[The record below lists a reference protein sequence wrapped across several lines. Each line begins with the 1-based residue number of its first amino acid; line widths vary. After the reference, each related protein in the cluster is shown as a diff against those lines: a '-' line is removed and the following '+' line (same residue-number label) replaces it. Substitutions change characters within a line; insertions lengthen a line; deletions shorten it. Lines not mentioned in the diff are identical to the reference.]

1 MTCSS
6 CGAELPAGSRFCP
19 SCGQPQSAHTE
30 ERRVVTVL
38 FADLVGFT
46 AIAESMD
53 PEAAKLLVDRGF
65 ERLVRDVVGFGGRVD
80 KILGDAIV
88 ALFGAP
94 IAHEDDAERAVRTAL
109 QMQKTMRAYAAE
121 VGADVRLRIGVNTGE
136 VLTGAMRSGGEY
148 TAMGDVVNT
157 ASRLQST
164 AAPGEVFVGGPT
176 YEATRDVIVYEAVGP
191 VQVRNREELVD
202 AHRAVDVL
210 VLPGRRPRR
219 RQTPLVGRDAEV
231 ALLRSAVSLAFRQE
245 RTQLVL
251 LLGDSG
257 VGKTRLADEVVA
269 WSVREHQARVLE
281 SRCVPYG
288 EANVWYPIGSAVRSL
303 CGLEEDAPADRTR
316 AACEDLVADALGEP
330 RDAAAVRR
338 TVASFLGLMGAESA
352 GRDQEPGRV
361 RTEASAAL
369 IRVLESLSERSPI
382 FLRIADLHW
391 ADDVVLELVDDLVD
405 GLGRSPVVLMASAR
419 HLIDER
425 WAPRTGRH
433 NHLILNLDPLDAA
446 ATELL
451 LDTLLGTSL
460 DEATRS
466 VLLARSGGNPLFLEE
481 LVALVDRQGL
491 ADARPVEIVGEGA
504 ETDLPETLRGLIA
517 ARLDGLPPE
526 LRTVL
531 DQASVIGSSGL
542 LAELEVLCSVAGAEG
557 WAAALD
563 DLVDRELMEQSG
575 PRWSFRSDVIR
586 EVAYGTL
593 TKADRSSRH
602 AALARWMA
610 DRASGPVAD
619 DEAVDRTAF
628 QFAQAAVLASDVA
641 LGGTDARELRDRALS
656 WLFEA
661 ARRARRTESYVL
673 AARLCT
679 QALDLIGD
687 DPSDRRLDFLLG
699 RAEARVGL
707 FELAGARAD
716 VEEARRVAAALG
728 DERGHSRVLLVEGDL
743 QQRAGDVDAAAA
755 ALDDA
760 LARFRATEDRRGEAE
775 ALRRL
780 GTVRMFERDYVGAE
794 ERTREALAIFEELE
808 DRRGEAWALQSLAWV
823 AYLADRVT
831 EVEERI
837 AAASSSFEW
846 LGDVAGIGWSNAL
859 LAFTR
864 FQQGRFEEAEQL
876 AETTLVDATGRGDRF
891 GESMMA
897 LVTALV
903 RLWTGRTVQSI
914 ERAEEAAELFARIGD
929 AVGQARA
936 EATIGRARLMS
947 GDVVGGFETIDAA
960 IAAHRRTGRPDAVA
974 ILATVG
980 LAASNATGDPDRAAA
995 YGTALQGAGIPEE
1008 IIGST
1013 DRTIAQA
1020 VALLQRGEAPAAA
1033 ELLEVRAS
1041 ADGAGQLAS
1050 LAVATAFARLAEG
1063 RASEAL
1069 ALTDRVHEA
1078 ARSTYVDLAT
1088 SYVVAGLAHAVRG
1101 DASEMIAAFSA
1112 ARQELDATADVLGQA
1127 VVRLAEAEAAAAMGA
1142 MSARGLRREA
1152 DTRLAELGITADGW
1166 RTLYR
1171 SVLAS
1176 VEPVRG

>member
-1 MTCSS
+1 M
-6 CGAELPAGSRFCP
+6 
-19 SCGQPQSAHTE
+19 
-30 ERRVVTVL
+30 L

-46 AIAESMD
+46 AIAETMD

-94 IAHEDDAERAVRTAL
+94 IAHEDDAERAVRAAL
-109 QMQKTMRAYAAE
+109 QMQKTIRAYATE

-136 VLTGAMRSGGEY
+136 VLTGAMRSGGDY

-176 YEATRDVIVYEAVGP
+176 FEATRDVIVYEPVGAV
-191 VQVRNREELVD
+191 QLRNREESVD

-219 RQTPLVGRDAEV
+219 RQAPLVGRDAEV

-257 VGKTRLADEVVA
+257 VGKTRLADEIVA

-303 CGLEEDAPADRTR
+303 CGLAEDESADRTR
-316 AACEDLVADALGEP
+316 AACEDLVADALGAS
-330 RDAAAVRR
+330 RDAATVRR
-338 TVASFLGLMGAESA
+338 TVTAFLGLMGVDVP

-361 RTEASAAL
+361 RAEASAAL
-369 IRVLESLSERSPI
+369 IRVLDALSERAPI
-382 FLRIADLHW
+382 FVRIADLHW

-446 ATELL
+446 ATEQL
-451 LDTLLGTSL
+451 LDRLLGTSL
-460 DEATRS
+460 DEATRA

-481 LVALVDRQGL
+481 LVALVDRQGIPE
-491 ADARPVEIVGEGA
+491 ARTVETTGDGGDA
-504 ETDLPETLRGLIA
+504 DLPETLRGLIA

-542 LAELEVLCSVAGAEG
+542 VAELEVLCVAADAVD
-557 WAAALD
+557 WAASLD
-563 DLVDRELMEQSG
+563 DLVDRELMEQTG

-593 TKADRSSRH
+593 TKADRSARH
-602 AALARWMA
+602 AVLARWMA

-628 QFAQAAVLASDVA
+628 HFAQAAALASDVA
-641 LGGTDARELRDRALS
+641 IGAPSATELRDRALS

-661 ARRARRTESYVL
+661 ARRARRSESYVL
-673 AARLCT
+673 ASRLCT

-687 DPSDRRLDFLLG
+687 TPSERRLDFFLG

-716 VEEARRVAAALG
+716 VDEADRVAAALG
-728 DERGHSRVLLVEGDL
+728 DERGRSRVLLVEGDL

-755 ALDDA
+755 TLDDA
-760 LARFRATEDRRGEAE
+760 LTRFRAADDRRGEAE

-780 GTVRMFERDYVGAE
+780 GTVRMFERDYAGAE
-794 ERTREALAIFEELE
+794 DCTRAALAIFRELD
-808 DRRGEAWALQSLAWV
+808 DRRGEAWALQNLAWV

-837 AAASSSFEW
+837 AAAASSFEG

-864 FQQGRFEEAEQL
+864 FQQGRFEEAEGL
-876 AETTLVDATGRGDRF
+876 AETTLLDATERGDRF

-903 RLWTGRTVQSI
+903 RLWTGRTVQAI
-914 ERAEEAAELFARIGD
+914 ERAEEAADLFGRIGD
-929 AVGQARA
+929 SIGQARA
-936 EATIGRARLMS
+936 EATIGRARVMA
-947 GDVVGGFETIDAA
+947 GEVVGGFESIDAA
-960 IAAHRRTGRPDAVA
+960 IAAHRRANRPDAVA

-980 LAASNATGDPDRAAA
+980 LAASNAIGDSDRAVV

-1013 DRTIAQA
+1013 DRTVAQA
-1020 VALLQRGEAPAAA
+1020 VSLMQRGEARAAA
-1033 ELLEVRAS
+1033 ELLEVRA
-1041 ADGAGQLAS
+1041 AVDGADQFAP
-1050 LAVATAFARLAEG
+1050 LAVAMAFARLAEG
-1063 RASEAL
+1063 RANEAL
-1069 ALTDRVHEA
+1069 ALTDRVHEST
-1078 ARSTYVDLAT
+1078 RSTYVDLAT

-1112 ARQELDATADVLGQA
+1112 ARQELDATADAVGQA
-1127 VVRLAEAEAAAAMGA
+1127 VVRLAEAEAAAAIGA

-1152 DTRLAELGITADGW
+1152 DTRLADLGVLADGW

-1171 SVLAS
+1171 TVLTPAGSV
-1176 VEPVRG
+1176 PN